1 MQAVLAFFIT
11 VVLLPL
17 VAVFTC
23 LLPRLL
29 LCSCFRT
36 LRQRVVGYSP
46 LPSEE
51 LTLTVPFDATHTA
64 SSLNRLLPLVAED
77 SNDAIDAWI
86 VPFLATSLPVLS
98 LFSLSKFPFPLL
110 GALHV
115 STTMTLTKAPTSPGK
130 AFITWRPSDSRQT
143 PKGVEINVSVV
154 TPNVLLSHK
163 YLFLHSRLP
172 PTATTGDKQAPP
184 APRLEITPGPI
195 QSPLSLP
202 ASLVTKWC
210 ELSQDYNPIHTS
222 SILASLFGFK
232 GRVAHGMSVVLLA
245 LRRLKASKS
254 MTSGTLLV
262 SFQRPIILPNT
273 RSCAVCVGEE
283 SGGSP
288 AGLSATI
295 TVEGKVCTTMAWTR
309 GEKQ

>member
-1 MQAVLAFFIT
+1 M
-11 VVLLPL
+11 
-17 VAVFTC
+17 
-23 LLPRLL
+23 
-29 LCSCFRT
+29 
-36 LRQRVVGYSP
+36 
-46 LPSEE
+46 
-51 LTLTVPFDATHTA
+51 PFDATQTA
-64 SSLNRLLPLVAED
+64 SSLARLLPLAAGD
-77 SNDAIDAWI
+77 SNDTIDAWI

-143 PKGVEINVSVV
+143 PKGVEIHVSAV
-154 TPNVLLSHK
+154 TPNVLFSHK
-163 YLFLHSRLP
+163 YLFLHCRLP
-172 PTATTGDKQAPP
+172 PTGDKQAPST
-184 APRLEITPGPI
+184 PRLEITPGPI
-195 QSPLSLP
+195 QHPLSLP
-202 ASLVTKWC
+202 ASLATKWC

-245 LRRLKASKS
+245 LRRLEASKA

-295 TVEGKVCTTMAWTR
+295 TVEGKVCTTVAWTR